1 MLNPKIDYRGRSVTV
16 FNTKFKTINDKE
28 FKILGQYPNEYGGLI
43 FELNVMHPESK
54 KNEALCIKESECSL
68 IKL

>member
-1 MLNPKIDYRGRSVTV
+1 MLNPKVDYKGRKVTV

-28 FKILGQYPNEYGGLI
+28 YTIIGQFPNERGGLI
-43 FELNVMHPESK
+43 FELNVSNPESK
-54 KNEALCIKESECSL
+54 KSEPLCIKESECSI